1 MKIYS
6 DRITEDDV
14 KFAFHRARMHNH
26 ADIRIQDIITWTPRN
41 QAYGTE
47 LHAVSDNG
55 RRAVNRGTG
64 GRAASWEDWG
74 FVIAYLYRLD
84 PEARIGIYTSRADF
98 RNKVHQYQR
107 PGSSL
112 AFLDILQES

>member
-6 DRITEDDV
+6 DKITEDDV
-14 KFAFHRARMHNH
+14 KFAFRRARMHNY
-26 ADIRIQDIITWTPRN
+26 ADIWIEDISTWTPRK
-41 QAYGTE
+41 QANGVE
-47 LHAVSDNG
+47 FHAVSSNG

-74 FVIAYLYRLD
+74 FVIAWLYRLD
-84 PEARIGIYTSRADF
+84 PEARIGMYTSKADF

-112 AFLDILQES
+112 AFLDILNP